1 MDELK
6 PDNQSQ
12 GQSDLRPDTSDRP
25 TGRPRQPATKA
36 PKSKMSLPRIAISRQ
51 HIMIGIGVLVLL
63 LLIIAIS
70 SALKAPTDYEKQQT
84 PETPE
89 RNIDLSNSSSL
100 SSGTNQGQSQ
110 EISMPP
116 INGTPVQ
123 NQLPSGSQNSGERVE
138 IPGDVVDALNQGQG
152 LPPISP
158 QQTQTLPPQMNQP
171 VTPVVTPPVE
181 QPKTTTAVKPIK
193 VEPKPVKVDSKPKV
207 VPVTKPA
214 VKANSAQ
221 SGNVAAAPA
230 SNYTLQLSSASRPDT
245 LETFAKQNNLSGY
258 QVYKTVRNGQTWY
271 VLIHGNYRSVNDA
284 KSAIATLPA
293 DVQAKK
299 PWVRNMKQVKQDQK

>member
-12 GQSDLRPDTSDRP
+12 EQNNLRPDTSDRP
-25 TGRPRQPATKA
+25 TGRQRQPATKV
-36 PKSKMSLPRIAISRQ
+36 PKSKMSLPQIAVSRQ

-100 SSGTNQGQSQ
+100 SSGANQGQ

-116 INGTPVQ
+116 INSTPVQ
-123 NQLPSGSQNSGERVE
+123 NQLPSGSQGSGERVE
-138 IPGDVVDALNQGQG
+138 IPGDVVDALNQGQS
-152 LPPISP
+152 LPPINP
-158 QQTQTLPPQMNQP
+158 QQTQTLPPQVNQP
-171 VTPVVTPPVE
+171 VTTPPVE
-181 QPKTTTAVKPIK
+181 RPTTPVVKPTK
-193 VEPKPVKVDSKPKV
+193 VEPKPVKVDTKPKV
-207 VPVTKPA
+207 VATTKPA
-214 VKANSAQ
+214 VKANSTQ
-221 SGNVAAAPA
+221 NGNVAAAPA

-258 QVYKTVRNGQTWY
+258 QVYKTVRKGQTWY